1 MGVSV
6 DLIKAEAGACSPE
19 ARREATKAYGILDK
33 ELDKLRSLKKQTKAT
48 RTLIHKKE
56 KEKAA
61 LAPFIAADAAAS
73 GGSSSRVTGVQFKDQ
88 VDRKRTQLQEQL
100 GEQFQKESKK
110 EIKKDSKGMGYD
122 QEFIDRAV
130 TKRVEKKIDAE
141 LQKWMDKV
149 HPGADMGEAIDVEQ
163 KTFAVKMGDGKVHH
177 VVLNVTDIDGNAVPH
192 EELQKQARK
201 GAEDRAIFEDEH
213 IIKTIPGRGRAAPKK
228 ESTRKKTT
236 TTTIPFSEREPG
248 IYVGR
253 KFKHKSKRMVEAHVV
268 GENGEVDTHQVT
280 VREEGGD
287 KDLTNRMVR
296 EVVRAKIKEAE
307 DIEAEAEED
316 IRRVRKLSAE
326 DFRGPKKEVS
336 KIASFDD
343 LPHHEDAPVK
353 PHALSLSEYKKVVAD
368 FYRNNRTKESINTT
382 AQDKISALRR
392 KLRGKFNEPGA
403 DRSRVQ
409 GEFRTKT
416 VAIERKRDAL
426 LEELSN
432 RLSKDTVRAE
442 HKALV
447 SEAVRRKK
455 DGLEYMYPDAAEE
468 VTRDTL
474 RDHDLPYSK
483 VKTGKDGEPIIG
495 EDGDPVITIV
505 HPKKGRLTSSEKLK
519 EAGIDKDI
527 ISGFTK
533 RAGSRVDDPD
543 PDIPTEKKKL
553 VSKDFDKHYSSVVGG
568 AKNPPTEEFDEETW
582 QGLMEREGF
591 QDKAKH
597 QRSGEKKAT
606 ELRKEF
612 KAIGLKGKALN
623 DAVKE
628 GVENWSAQYFSGG
641 KSRGKTSP
649 EARGI
654 AAIKEWADTTKA
666 QLERRRGEALR
677 DIGISPDRPP
687 ERVSE
692 DQKEVLKQMAAA
704 EDRVK
709 EQLAE
714 KLSSLE
720 SSTYGSLSKRGR
732 QEVLAYLRKAV
743 NNMFN
748 ITGGIPMSGLFLNS
762 SLFKALSLSE
772 DQKIRAFENSF
783 GRSSSGVGPATMNTG
798 QIEAEEEEKE
808 EKKKKVEKG
817 IGLYVSF

>member
-1 MGVSV
+1 
-6 DLIKAEAGACSPE
+6 
-19 ARREATKAYGILDK
+19 
-33 ELDKLRSLKKQTKAT
+33 
-48 RTLIHKKE
+48 
-56 KEKAA
+56 
-61 LAPFIAADAAAS
+61 
-73 GGSSSRVTGVQFKDQ
+73 
-88 VDRKRTQLQEQL
+88 
-100 GEQFQKESKK
+100 
-110 EIKKDSKGMGYD
+110 
-122 QEFIDRAV
+122 
-130 TKRVEKKIDAE
+130 
-141 LQKWMDKV
+141 
-149 HPGADMGEAIDVEQ
+149 
-163 KTFAVKMGDGKVHH
+163 MGDGKVHH
-177 VVLNVTDIDGNAVPH
+177 VVLNVTDINGNAVPH

-201 GAEDRAIFEDEH
+201 GAEDRALFEEEH
-213 IIKTIPGRGRAAPKK
+213 GIAVLPGKGRAAPKS
-228 ESTRKKTT
+228 ERKGKASKYVNL
-236 TTTIPFSEREPG
+236 SEREPG
-248 IYVGR
+248 LHIRR
-253 KFKHKSKRMVEAHVV
+253 KTTDRSTGEREAHVELV
-268 GENGEVDTHQVT
+268 GENGEVVQHGKVLLRSERGGKTLTDRMALQVA
-280 VREEGGD
+280 
-287 KDLTNRMVR
+287 
-296 EVVRAKIKEAE
+296 AKKLKESE
-307 DIEAEAEED
+307 DIEADED
-316 IRRVRKLSAE
+316 IGRARKVSAE
-326 DFRGPKKEVS
+326 DFGGSKKEVS

-353 PHALSLSEYKKVVAD
+353 PHALSLSEYRKTIAD

-403 DRSRVQ
+403 NTSRVQ

-416 VAIERKRDAL
+416 ATIERKRDAL

-432 RLSKDTVRAE
+432 RLSKDTVSAE

-447 SEAVRRKK
+447 TEATRRKK
-455 DGLEYMYPDAAEE
+455 DGEYMYPDVAEE

-474 RDHDLPYSK
+474 RAHDLPYTK

-495 EDGDPVITIV
+495 EDGKPVIITV
-505 HPKKGRLTSSEKLK
+505 RPKKGRLVSSEKLRS
-519 EAGIDKDI
+519 AGIAEETVGK
-527 ISGFTK
+527 FT
-533 RAGSRVDDPD
+533 ASTP
-543 PDIPTEKKKL
+543 
-553 VSKDFDKHYSSVVGG
+553 SADFDKHYSSVVGG
-568 AKNPPTEEFDEETW
+568 AKNPPTEGFDEETR
-582 QGLMEREGF
+582 GDLFDREGF
-591 QDKAKH
+591 QDKAVLPT
-597 QRSGEKKAT
+597 SGSNKAT
-606 ELRKEF
+606 ELRKEY
-612 KAIGLKGKALN
+612 KAMGLKGAALKA
-623 DAVKE
+623 AVE
-628 GVENWSAQYFSGG
+628 DGVADWSAKYFSGG

-692 DQKEVLKQMAAA
+692 EQKEVLSRMKTA
-704 EDRVK
+704 EAKVK

-743 NNMFN
+743 NNMFS

-808 EKKKKVEKG
+808 EKKKVEKG